1 MGRCKCG
8 EKEDEEF
15 GERERREG
23 RGLIYLFLPV
33 NAMDRGAGG
42 LQSVGSNSRK

>member
-1 MGRCKCG
+1 MGRYKSG

-15 GERERREG
+15 GQRERREG
-23 RGLIYLFLPV
+23 QGLISLFLPV

-42 LQSVGSNSRK
+42 LQSVGSESRK